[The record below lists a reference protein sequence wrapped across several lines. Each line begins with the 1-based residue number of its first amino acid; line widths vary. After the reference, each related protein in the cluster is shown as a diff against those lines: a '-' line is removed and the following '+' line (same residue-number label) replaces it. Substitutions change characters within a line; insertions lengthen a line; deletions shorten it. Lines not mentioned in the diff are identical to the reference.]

1 MAAAAAIDRETEH
14 LNRMV
19 TNLLDLGRIEAGA
32 LIAEREALDVEE
44 VIRSSIDRYR
54 PRLEP
59 RTVEVAVPDDL
70 PPVFADPVFTGQVLA
85 NLLDNAA
92 SFVPA
97 DGTVRVEA
105 TTADGMIRIRVAD
118 TGPGV
123 PDDAIE
129 RLFEKFYRAGR
140 PGARPG
146 TGTGLAVVR
155 GLTEAMGGRVAAEP
169 SAMGGLAVD
178 VFLPAAPARPP
189 DDDHG

>member
-1 MAAAAAIDRETEH
+1 
-14 LNRMV
+14 
-19 TNLLDLGRIEAGA
+19 
-32 LIAEREALDVEE
+32 
-44 VIRSSIDRYR
+44 
-54 PRLEP
+54 
-59 RTVEVAVPDDL
+59 
-70 PPVFADPVFTGQVLA
+70 
-85 NLLDNAA
+85 
-92 SFVPA
+92 
-97 DGTVRVEA
+97 
-105 TTADGMIRIRVAD
+105 MIRIRVAD